1 MIQGIS
7 KRFNNFSSRNFSIN
21 EERIVLT
28 SLVQTLSVAVV
39 SQSFEGNYR
48 TDIFFKKNRLQFLYV
63 NLPVINFGTFG
74 LYEYSS

>member
-39 SQSFEGNYR
+39 SQSFVWEIIEPGIY
-48 TDIFFKKNRLQFLYV
+48 FYK
-63 NLPVINFGTFG
+63 
-74 LYEYSS
+74 S